1 VSTAARES
9 RTVHLFFA
17 GTALVMAVQLRALRD
32 TRCRYVQ
39 GWLIGRPMAI
49 ADLRE
54 FLDAFDPAL
63 LGVTTPKMDTSVH
76 LVGQAG

>member
-1 VSTAARES
+1 VP
-9 RTVHLFFA
+9 
-17 GTALVMAVQLRALRD
+17 
-32 TRCRYVQ
+32 YVQ

-49 ADLRE
+49 ADLRP

-63 LGVTTPKMDTSVH
+63 LGVATPEMDTAVH